1 MVDVKISILSIFD
14 FYRLYHLFLG
24 FVAYT
29 FSNFSKLSKVFAGL
43 SAYVSSYLVG
53 NVTKCVG
60 ER

>member
-1 MVDVKISILSIFD
+1 MVAVRISILSIGD

-29 FSNFSKLSKVFAGL
+29 FNNFSKLSKVFAGL

-53 NVTKCVG
+53 
-60 ER
+60 